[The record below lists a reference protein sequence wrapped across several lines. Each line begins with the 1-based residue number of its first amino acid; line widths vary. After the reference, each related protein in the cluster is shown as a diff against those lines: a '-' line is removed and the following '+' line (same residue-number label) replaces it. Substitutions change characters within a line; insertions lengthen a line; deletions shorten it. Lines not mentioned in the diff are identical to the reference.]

1 MKVIKNFKELLFKK
15 KDELES
21 KKPHL
26 TEGDKFTEFL
36 VKNGFKPVKVQ
47 HDTDIWYSKIF
58 LSGITKNVEGIPGNS
73 DVYEIQIDNPFHDYQ
88 DSDDVYMRCVI
99 QFSDNQYFDDVK
111 WKKGGE
117 SSRLIPGEIHTSVN
131 KADGKNEVLIGFRN
145 ISIFHT
151 RSSHELEEDVNKL
164 RTAAD
169 IVRKDIKYLA
179 EPVISKDD
187 LMDYIQSMIDKF
199 GYIVEYHKFQS
210 GSVTVVLKS
219 PTNIE
224 LSADLLSEVAST
236 IKKLEN
242 HGFKV
247 RIREIISGGSAVGN
261 RGSLSIAIINSSS
274 KFKPLGPGIT
284 PTVQ

>member
-1 MKVIKNFKELLFKK
+1 METCKECGALFENSTSLHGHLRKHKLKIADYYSRHYPKNCLQTGKK
-15 KDELES
+15 
-21 KKPHL
+21 L
-26 TEGDKFTEFL
+26 TWKSGDTLAEYLGRFF
-36 VKNGFKPVKVQ
+36 
-47 HDTDIWYSKIF
+47 
-58 LSGITKNVEGIPGNS
+58 
-73 DVYEIQIDNPFHDYQ
+73 IDKTAL
-88 DSDDVYMRCVI
+88 
-99 QFSDNQYFDDVK
+99 NQYFDDVK

-274 KFKPLGPGIT
+274 NDR
-284 PTVQ
+284 